1 MIYLFSTLQLDNQL
15 ISLFHAMM
23 QQIRI
28 WSLVNTYHYALIIAI
43 PQKMHCPFSESS
55 RNRSLSMPLMQESF
69 IYLLDILDF
78 LLSTYVPWICIILY
92 DCIDNRGVPKGGG
105 QGGQCPQGSDRI
117 RRRTNHCWGGDVKK
131 SRGGEKNS
139 KHTISIF
146 APAPQIFSLQIPL
159 IDNGDNSFHVFSQFF
174 CFLMQK

>member
-1 MIYLFSTLQLDNQL
+1 MIVL
-15 ISLFHAMM
+15 ILGAYP
-23 QQIRI
+23 RR
-28 WSLVNTYHYALIIAI
+28 
-43 PQKMHCPFSESS
+43 E
-55 RNRSLSMPLMQESF
+55 
-69 IYLLDILDF
+69 D
-78 LLSTYVPWICIILY
+78 
-92 DCIDNRGVPKGGG
+92 KGGSAQQDLIEFGEG
-105 QGGQCPQGSDRI
+105 QI
-117 RRRTNHCWGGDVKK
+117 IVKN